1 MFWLVI
7 IAMIAGT
14 YYIVQWAKKKAEQQ
28 GQSDAEQEMQ
38 AQRQQAQQRPIQPP
52 AQPAAA
58 PLPPLP
64 FDLSKGHVTAQL
76 AGEIGRWSESDAT
89 NALGAPTN
97 PRPPKPSG
105 EHNDDYAYVDS
116 GGQPHKVMLTFN
128 GGRLTGLT
136 AYAEEGLSFEEVKQ
150 ALGAPISHP
159 DLDALEATIA
169 DPNAQKG
176 HDYGAMWVWVDKT
189 GGVKRFIIQNASAAA
204 HFYSGASWTTR
215 VP

>member
-1 MFWLVI
+1 MFWIVI

-14 YYIVQWAKKKAEQQ
+14 YYVVKWGKKKAEQQ
-28 GQSDAEQEMQ
+28 AEADAARETQGRQIQ
-38 AQRQQAQQRPIQPP
+38 ASQVQPP
-52 AQPAAA
+52 APPAAA
-58 PLPPLP
+58 LPPLP

-105 EHNDDYAYVDS
+105 EHIDDYAYVDS
-116 GGQPHKVMLTFN
+116 AGASQRVALAFN
-128 GGRLTGLT
+128 RGRLTAVT
-136 AYAEEGLSFEEVKQ
+136 AYMQGLSFAEVKQ
-150 ALGAPISHP
+150 TLGEPIPHP
-159 DLDALEATIA
+159 EAAGLEIEQT
-169 DPNAQKG
+169 DPAY
-176 HDYGAMWVWVDKT
+176 DYGSMWVFVDKT
-189 GGVKRFIIQNASAAA
+189 GGVRFFSIRNAAAAA